1 MLLQSMF
8 ANANTQSSSNNK
20 PSSTFETIA
29 TSSATAPSTSIQVVT
44 ESGAVITHTVIFQPT
59 EASQQKSSSSSGPN
73 NTGAI
78 VGGVVGGVAA
88 IAAVVAG
95 ILFFLWRR
103 RKQQRAEQEFEAGI
117 TRNTST
123 MSKSGLL
130 GGRSVATDSHYPP
143 PIATN
148 VSNGGSRHD
157 NESISP
163 TSGSQRRY
171 SQPMMIDS
179 RLNPETVLMYHP
191 TFANSRESLGSIDD
205 SRDYGRQL
213 NVRSITL
220 RGFSNANKT

>member
-1 MLLQSMF
+1 MY
-8 ANANTQSSSNNK
+8 
-20 PSSTFETIA
+20 
-29 TSSATAPSTSIQVVT
+29 
-44 ESGAVITHTVIFQPT
+44 QPT
-59 EASQQKSSSSSGPN
+59 GAAQQTSSSSSGSS

-88 IAAVVAG
+88 IAAIVGG

-103 RKQQRAEQEFEAGI
+103 RKQQRAEQEYQAGI

-130 GGRSVATDSHYPP
+130 GGRSVANDPQYPP
-143 PIATN
+143 AIATN
-148 VSNGGSRHD
+148 FSNAGSRHD

-213 NVRSITL
+213 NVSSTRHGSIYDTNTVQV
-220 RGFSNANKT
+220 RNPDPH